1 MEPATTWFKG
11 LSLIG
16 PLVITW
22 FTWGS
27 APRWNVC
34 MMIENS
40 SLPRAWHL
48 RSWTLHQVSLL
59 KIWGKLVA
67 PLKKCGGK
75 VMMTCLWEWIMR
87 YFGKKKRA
95 ETSTGWPLSYSD
107 HAQSQPHF
115 FVTSTFAS
123 FASISLRPWPG
134 GQDSGKL
141 QWTCEECKEEGF
153 LEMVQKTDQELSS
166 KGYKTIAPCL
176 NCLLRV
182 MRWGSDCIARWNT
195 TWNAWILYKL
205 CVHSSFD
212 IRSAYHTAAH

>member
-1 MEPATTWFKG
+1 MQ
-11 LSLIG
+11 
-16 PLVITW
+16 
-22 FTWGS
+22 
-27 APRWNVC
+27 R
-34 MMIENS
+34 
-40 SLPRAWHL
+40 
-48 RSWTLHQVSLL
+48 QVLADL
-59 KIWGKLVA
+59 
-67 PLKKCGGK
+67 
-75 VMMTCLWEWIMR
+75 
-87 YFGKKKRA
+87 F
-95 ETSTGWPLSYSD
+95 SYSD

-182 MRWGSDCIARWNT
+182 MRWGSDCIARCQT
-195 TWNAWILYKL
+195 TWNA
-205 CVHSSFD
+205 
-212 IRSAYHTAAH
+212 